1 MLPAWLQLDPETHHY
16 YRFYT
21 RSPLLLHTQGWYQKW
36 YYWSSSQATCIFHAI
51 RPSLLNLHIRTLTFW
66 HSLVGTPM
74 MISNRCRTLKIK
86 KRSVCLKSKWAADFQ
101 AELQACCPCRQQST
115 SWLSVSLRVV
125 QGLLSHVG
133 SQGNVKCVC
142 RIVALSAS
150 KFDCANPIWVIKK

>member
-1 MLPAWLQLDPETHHY
+1 MTFKIGRSAACYTTGCSAADAMLPAWLQLDPETQHY

-86 KRSVCLKSKWAADFQ
+86 KKGQFVWNQSGQRIFRQNYRPAAP
-101 AELQACCPCRQQST
+101 AGSRALAGLVY
-115 SWLSVSLRVV
+115 LSE
-125 QGLLSHVG
+125 
-133 SQGNVKCVC
+133 
-142 RIVALSAS
+142 
-150 KFDCANPIWVIKK
+150 